1 MDGKK
6 VKKIRSVFLVSF
18 CACFFVILVN
28 LTGIFGYLENK
39 TYDYIM
45 RMTSGFTKPSEDI
58 ILVILDQGSIEWGT
72 DKNGW
77 GWPWPRS
84 AYGELVEFLDEGNA
98 ATCTFDIIFSD
109 PSLYGYEDD
118 EIFGRICSGFGRTV
132 HTVFFNNQSGNV
144 TEWPEYVPVSSLS
157 IEGFGNAFPVTEKAV
172 FPVPELSVAAAQL
185 GSITGI
191 PDSDG
196 VFRTQELFSVF
207 NGIPVPSL
215 AAAAL
220 IASGSEPKMKKTG
233 KYVEFAGKK
242 IPVIKEAS
250 VALKFKGNLDRYI
263 PYSISEILKSK
274 RLYDLSKER
283 ALTEEEAEDM
293 FFVPSDFEGKHVF
306 VGYYAPGLYD
316 ICSTP
321 ISTVYPGVGMHITL
335 LDNIL
340 EESFIRYTGWP
351 VLLVTSFFTALVIT
365 MVTIGIKKIIIGIPL
380 DIGVLILFL
389 FVSVGLLIFGIRIPV
404 VLPFVTGVIAFV
416 MAMIIN
422 YVTEGKQ
429 KKYLKTAFKQY
440 LSPAVIEKLVADPS
454 QLKLGGE
461 RKEITI
467 FFSDVQGFTSI
478 SEKLDPVRLTEL
490 LNEYLSFMSGIIMN
504 SGGTIDKYEGDAI
517 IAFWNAP
524 TSQPDHSLRGLAAA
538 MECNLKLQERLPYF
552 EEKYGVRLLTRIG
565 MNTGF
570 AVVGNMGSRERFDYT
585 MVGDSV
591 NLASRL
597 EGLNK
602 QFGTYFMCTEKTFTS
617 ANCIL
622 VNKGKSPVPGRKL
635 ATVAVVGKK
644 DSVVVYEP
652 MTQERFEREKK
663 TLEIFDKGRDLFYT
677 GDFINAMK
685 VFETV
690 KEKDIPSCFYW
701 EKCRDFLNNPPEN
714 WKGVWVASS
723 K

>member
-1 MDGKK
+1 MGRREM
-6 VKKIRSVFLVSF
+6 KKIKSVFLVSF
-18 CACFFVILVN
+18 CAWLFVLLVN
-28 LTGIFGYLENK
+28 LTGIFDYLENK
-39 TYDYIM
+39 TYDYIT

-72 DKNGW
+72 EKNGW

-84 AYGELVEFLDEGNA
+84 AYGELVEFLNEGNA

-109 PSLYGYEDD
+109 PSLYGDGDD
-118 EIFGRICSGFGRTV
+118 ENFGRICSGFGRTV
-132 HTVFFNNQSGNV
+132 HTVFFNNQSGSV
-144 TEWPEYVPVSSLS
+144 TEWPEYVPASSLK
-157 IEGFGNAFPVTEKAV
+157 IEGFGTSFPVTEKAV
-172 FPVPELSVAAAQL
+172 FPVPELSRAAAQL

-207 NGIPVPSL
+207 RGIPVPSL
-215 AAAAL
+215 AAAVL
-220 IASGSEPKMKKTG
+220 IASGTEPVMKKTG
-233 KYVEFAGKK
+233 KYIEFAGKK
-242 IPVIKEAS
+242 IPVVNEAS
-250 VALKFKGNLDRYI
+250 VPLRFKGNLDRYV

-283 ALTEEEAEDM
+283 TLTEEEAGEM

-321 ISTVYPGVGMHITL
+321 IDTVYPGVGMHITL

-340 EESFIRYTGWP
+340 EGSFIRYTGWA
-351 VLLVTSFFTALVIT
+351 VLLVTSFFTALVIS
-365 MVTIGIKKIIIGIPL
+365 VITISIKKIIIGIPVN
-380 DIGVLILFL
+380 IGVLVLFL
-389 FVSVGLLIFGIRIPV
+389 FASVQFFIFGIRIPV
-404 VLPFVTGVIAFV
+404 VLPFITGVVAFV
-416 MAMIIN
+416 TAMMIN

-440 LSPAVIEKLVADPS
+440 LSPVVIENLIADPS

-478 SEKLDPVRLTEL
+478 SEKLDPVSLTEL

-524 TSQPDHSLRGLAAA
+524 TSQPDHSLRGLTAA
-538 MECNLKLQERLPYF
+538 MECQLKLQERLPYF
-552 EEKYGVRLLTRIG
+552 EEKYGARLLTRIG

-585 MVGDSV
+585 MLGDSV
-591 NLASRL
+591 NLAARL

-602 QFGTYFMCTEKTFTS
+602 QFGTYFMCTEKTFNS
-617 ANCIL
+617 ANNIL
-622 VNKGKSPVPGRKL
+622 VNEGKPPFFGRKL
-635 ATVAVVGKK
+635 AVVAVVGKK
-644 DSVVVYEP
+644 ESVVVYEP
-652 MTQERFEREKK
+652 MIRERFEKEKNN
-663 TLEIFDKGRDLFYT
+663 LVVFDKGRDLFYA
-677 GDFINAMK
+677 GDFKKALEI
-685 VFETV
+685 FETV
-690 KEKDIPSCFYW
+690 KEKDIPSRFYW
-701 EKCRDFLNNPPEN
+701 EKCRELLANPPEN
-714 WKGVWVASS
+714 WQGVWVASS

>member
-1 MDGKK
+1 MNYSLLFDTLRNFYTSLSYNDKYGRAKIPFRYFLELTYRCNLACPYCYVGSERNKQELTLEEWKK
-6 VKKIRSVFLVSF
+6 VISQIPFYSIVTLVGGEPLIRKDFIQILEAVSKKVLGKTHVVSNG
-18 CACFFVILVN
+18 ILIN
-28 LTGIFGYLENK
+28 DEIIDAFIKYHLLLLSISLDGYGENHDKNRRKEGIFDRIISNLEN
-39 TYDYIM
+39 
-45 RMTSGFTKPSEDI
+45 
-58 ILVILDQGSIEWGT
+58 
-72 DKNGW
+72 
-77 GWPWPRS
+77 
-84 AYGELVEFLDEGNA
+84 
-98 ATCTFDIIFSD
+98 
-109 PSLYGYEDD
+109 
-118 EIFGRICSGFGRTV
+118 
-132 HTVFFNNQSGNV
+132 
-144 TEWPEYVPVSSLS
+144 
-157 IEGFGNAFPVTEKAV
+157 
-172 FPVPELSVAAAQL
+172 
-185 GSITGI
+185 
-191 PDSDG
+191 
-196 VFRTQELFSVF
+196 
-207 NGIPVPSL
+207 
-215 AAAAL
+215 
-220 IASGSEPKMKKTG
+220 
-233 KYVEFAGKK
+233 
-242 IPVIKEAS
+242 
-250 VALKFKGNLDRYI
+250 
-263 PYSISEILKSK
+263 LKSK
-274 RLYDLSKER
+274 KPKQMIDIKTIVLENNLDDLPKLYKMCTKMNFDFLS
-283 ALTEEEAEDM
+283 
-293 FFVPSDFEGKHVF
+293 
-306 VGYYAPGLYD
+306 
-316 ICSTP
+316 
-321 ISTVYPGVGMHITL
+321 ISFLRNNNWKQNSH
-335 LDNIL
+335 L

-524 TSQPDHSLRGLAAA
+524 TSQPDHSLRGLTAA
-538 MECNLKLQERLPYF
+538 MECQLKLQERLPYF

-622 VNKGKSPVPGRKL
+622 VNEGKSPVPGRKL

-644 DSVVVYEP
+644 DSAVVYEP

-663 TLEIFDKGRDLFYT
+663 TLEIFDKGRDLFYA

-685 VFETV
+685 VFETI
-690 KEKDIPSCFYW
+690 KEKDIPSFFYW